1 MMWYKN
7 QKCIGIR
14 SKTGQKHQVT
24 SFGGK
29 SVEKDKVEMKSIGY
43 HVCQMLETGSSI
55 VDAKK
60 EAERMM
66 QS

>member
-1 MMWYKN
+1 MWYKN

-29 SVEKDKVEMKSIGY
+29 SVEQDKVEMKSIGY
-43 HVCQMLETGSSI
+43 HVCKMLETGSSI